1 MKKILITTL
10 LTVSTVAFAKTEE
23 PKTKT
28 DLPKKEEK
36 VLVAKKTIKGEKK
49 IEQPSFVYYWN
60 HPCETWSL
68 VADITIRL
76 ELLERCFEINSAKK

>member
-36 VLVAKKTIKGEKK
+36 VLVAKKPLKEMKYQIIIGHSK
-49 IEQPSFVYYWN
+49 ICS
-60 HPCETWSL
+60 SIL
-68 VADITIRL
+68 AK
-76 ELLERCFEINSAKK
+76 LLTG

>member
-10 LTVSTVAFAKTEE
+10 LTMSTVAFAKTEE

-36 VLVAKKTIKGEKK
+36 VLVAKKTIEGEKR
-49 IEQPSFVYYWN
+49 IEQPSLIYIYN
-60 HPCETWSL
+60 HPCETFPW
-68 VADITIRL
+68 VTDITIKL
-76 ELLERCFEINSAKK
+76 ELMQRCFGITP